1 MEDNYLIPSGFAQT
15 RDQYFYPNQGDVV
28 MDVSNFAF
36 YVWLL
41 PVVLQIVLPLTLF
54 LGWAVIKMPM
64 LVLGKSKSEI
74 HAEPALAS

>member
-1 MEDNYLIPSGFAQT
+1 
-15 RDQYFYPNQGDVV
+15 
-28 MDVSNFAF
+28 MDVGDFAF

-54 LGWAVIKMPM
+54 LGWVVIKMPM
-64 LVLGKSKSEI
+64 LVLGKAKSEI